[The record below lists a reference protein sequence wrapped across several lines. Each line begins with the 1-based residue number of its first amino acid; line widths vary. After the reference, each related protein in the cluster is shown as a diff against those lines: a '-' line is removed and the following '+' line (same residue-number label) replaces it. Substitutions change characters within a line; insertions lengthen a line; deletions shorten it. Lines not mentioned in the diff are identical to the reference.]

1 MSNGFFYILEMFRW
15 IRGTFWTTV
24 LYNTL
29 WAYPRKNTT
38 TRFICSCVM
47 RFDSIFIFFHIT
59 KGIFNP
65 TKTQFNL
72 LLRNYIHQPFFIP
85 LVTGK
90 ITWKKSNRFHP
101 LTLYHSYLSYQR
113 GHCTLSQMYYKS
125 LLDFHKLGREEIHVH
140 VVLTPLKF
148 AFHRHARHWMCPHPS
163 GSEPCPVDTAV
174 PGISVTAAVKRRTGE
189 MAPLF
194 GVTGPCFCIMTENV
208 KINLEE
214 LI

>member
-1 MSNGFFYILEMFRW
+1 
-15 IRGTFWTTV
+15 
-24 LYNTL
+24 
-29 WAYPRKNTT
+29 
-38 TRFICSCVM
+38 M
-47 RFDSIFIFFHIT
+47 RFDSIFISFYIT
-59 KGIFNP
+59 KGIFYP
-65 TKTQFNL
+65 TTTQFNL
-72 LLRNYIHQPFFIP
+72 LLRKYIHQPLFIP

-90 ITWKKSNRFHP
+90 ITWRKSNRFHP
-101 LTLYHSYLSYQR
+101 LTLYQLSLLPE

-194 GVTGPCFCIMTENV
+194 GVTGPCFLYRDRKCENKSRRVNLIFV
-208 KINLEE
+208 KWNKE
-214 LI
+214 LCQHIGSTR

>member
-1 MSNGFFYILEMFRW
+1 
-15 IRGTFWTTV
+15 
-24 LYNTL
+24 
-29 WAYPRKNTT
+29 
-38 TRFICSCVM
+38 
-47 RFDSIFIFFHIT
+47 
-59 KGIFNP
+59 
-65 TKTQFNL
+65 
-72 LLRNYIHQPFFIP
+72 
-85 LVTGK
+85 
-90 ITWKKSNRFHP
+90 
-101 LTLYHSYLSYQR
+101 
-113 GHCTLSQMYYKS
+113 MYYKS

-194 GVTGPCFCIMTENV
+194 GVTGPCFCIVTENV